1 MICCV
6 SATGHDKSRFLA
18 LALALVYGLISGCGS
33 SSGGADAAAPTEVAD
48 GIGEAQ
54 GDAAAPPALPHDPGA
69 WGPHE
74 VGLIELPLFDEARQR
89 EVRTVVWYPALPQ
102 PAAEPVTYLY
112 FVEGRAVAGAP
123 LDPAGAPYPLVL
135 FSHGFNGVAEQSKG
149 FTEHLASH
157 GYVVAAMDHV
167 GNTLADSNA
176 DDEEVADAA
185 LQRPV
190 DVRFAAERVITSSR
204 DADYPL
210 AGAID
215 AGRVAMSGHSF
226 GGYTALLVAGGQV
239 DVDEALAACEAGTP
253 ADIFCPYI
261 GSWPSGEIVQ
271 LQPPIPDLRA
281 LIALAPGGSAAFGD
295 DGLAGVT
302 VPKLVFGG
310 SLDDTTP
317 VDVEIRPIYEALP
330 APKIE
335 AILDGAVHLS
345 FTIVCDIPVAAEALA
360 EFCGEPDMLGAGDTA
375 ARVNPLA
382 VAFLNVHLK
391 GLDVY
396 ERVLTADYVAEHIG
410 GVQWTSR

>member
-6 SATGHDKSRFLA
+6 SGTGHDKSWWTA
-18 LALALVYGLISGCGS
+18 LALLCGLIGGCGA
-33 SSGGADAAAPTEVAD
+33 SSGGADTAASAEVVDAV
-48 GIGEAQ
+48 GEAQ
-54 GDAAAPPALPHDPGA
+54 ADTAAPPALPHDPGA

-74 VGLIELPLFDEARQR
+74 VGLLELALFDEARQR

-102 PAAEPVTYLY
+102 PSDVPVTYLY
-112 FVEGRAVAGAP
+112 FVEGRAVADAP
-123 LDPAGAPYPLVL
+123 LDAAGAPYPLVL
-135 FSHGFNGVAEQSKG
+135 FSHGFNGVAEQSMG

-176 DDEEVADAA
+176 DDEVVADAA

-190 DVRFAAERVITSSR
+190 DVRFAAERVIAASG
-204 DADYPL
+204 DADHPL
-210 AGAID
+210 AGAVD

-239 DVDEALAACEAGTP
+239 DVDQAQATCEAGTP

-261 GSWPSGEIVQ
+261 GSWPVGEIVR
-271 LQPPIPDLRA
+271 LDPPIPDLRA
-281 LIALAPGGSAAFGD
+281 LIALAPGGSAAFGV

-317 VDVEIRPIYEALP
+317 VDVEIHPIYEALP
-330 APKIE
+330 APKAE
-335 AILDGAVHLS
+335 AILEGAVHLS

-375 ARVNPLA
+375 SRVNPLA
-382 VAFLNVHLK
+382 VAFLNLHLK
-391 GLDVY
+391 GQEVY
-396 ERVLTADYVAEHIG
+396 ARVLDEDYVMEQIG
-410 GVQWTSR
+410 GVAWRSE